1 MKKHLFSLLQRIGQ
15 SFMLP
20 IALLPIAGIFLGI
33 GSSLTNTNMLAAYH
47 LKGLMGPGT
56 APYIL
61 FSLLNSAGSIIFDNL
76 PILFAVGVAIG
87 MARTEKATA
96 ALSSI
101 VAFFV
106 MHSTIGSLIT
116 YTGRSHSFLTGA
128 TTEIVGI
135 TSLQMG
141 VFGGIIVGL
150 GLALPHC
157 ITVFTKLN
165 CPGFFRFLAEH
176 ILSRSSAQSLMSAS
190 VFLCSISGR
199 RSRF

>member
-87 MARTEKATA
+87 MPGEKKPQPHFQVLL
-96 ALSSI
+96 LS
-101 VAFFV
+101 
-106 MHSTIGSLIT
+106 L
-116 YTGRSHSFLTGA
+116 L
-128 TTEIVGI
+128 
-135 TSLQMG
+135 
-141 VFGGIIVGL
+141 
-150 GLALPHC
+150 C
-157 ITVFTKLN
+157 TV
-165 CPGFFRFLAEH
+165 PSE
-176 ILSRSSAQSLMSAS
+176 
-190 VFLCSISGR
+190 V
-199 RSRF
+199 

>member
-87 MARTEKATA
+87 MARSEKATA

-116 YTGRSHSFLTGA
+116 YTGRSHSHRCNHRNCRHYIPADGCFRRH
-128 TTEIVGI
+128 
-135 TSLQMG
+135 
-141 VFGGIIVGL
+141 
-150 GLALPHC
+150 HC
-157 ITVFTKLN
+157 RAWRCRI
-165 CPGFFRFLAEH
+165 A
-176 ILSRSSAQSLMSAS
+176 
-190 VFLCSISGR
+190 
-199 RSRF
+199 

>member
-76 PILFAVGVAIG
+76 PILFAVGVGA
-87 MARTEKATA
+87 KKPQPHFQVLL
-96 ALSSI
+96 LS
-101 VAFFV
+101 
-106 MHSTIGSLIT
+106 L
-116 YTGRSHSFLTGA
+116 L
-128 TTEIVGI
+128 
-135 TSLQMG
+135 
-141 VFGGIIVGL
+141 
-150 GLALPHC
+150 C
-157 ITVFTKLN
+157 TV
-165 CPGFFRFLAEH
+165 PSE
-176 ILSRSSAQSLMSAS
+176 
-190 VFLCSISGR
+190 V
-199 RSRF
+199 

>member
-47 LKGLMGPGT
+47 LKGLMGPRT

-87 MARTEKATA
+87 MARSEKSTA

-116 YTGRSHSFLTGA
+116 YTGRSPFFSHRCNQRNCRHYVPADGCFRRH
-128 TTEIVGI
+128 
-135 TSLQMG
+135 
-141 VFGGIIVGL
+141 
-150 GLALPHC
+150 HC
-157 ITVFTKLN
+157 RAWRCCI
-165 CPGFFRFLAEH
+165 A
-176 ILSRSSAQSLMSAS
+176 
-190 VFLCSISGR
+190 
-199 RSRF
+199 

>member
-96 ALSSI
+96 ALSGI

-141 VFGGIIVGL
+141 VFGDIIV
-150 GLALPHC
+150 
-157 ITVFTKLN
+157 
-165 CPGFFRFLAEH
+165 
-176 ILSRSSAQSLMSAS
+176 
-190 VFLCSISGR
+190 SGNGAP
-199 RSRF
+199 